1 MKKSR
6 RLILFKR
13 LFLVVMV
20 NCLRDFFGGGI
31 GAYYWNFKLQV
42 LKLLNVAKFNAK
54 MYTLFKKKK
63 SIDHITKR
71 YLNILKF
78 CSYPDKAL
86 KSVMMSVL
94 RIVTEPWK
102 EKLTQLL
109 KHYE

>member
-1 MKKSR
+1 MKKSPG
-6 RLILFKR
+6 LILFKR

-20 NCLRDFFGGGI
+20 NCWRDIFGGGI
-31 GAYYWNFKLQV
+31 GAYWNFKLQV

-94 RIVTEPWK
+94 RIVTELWK

-109 KHYE
+109 KHE